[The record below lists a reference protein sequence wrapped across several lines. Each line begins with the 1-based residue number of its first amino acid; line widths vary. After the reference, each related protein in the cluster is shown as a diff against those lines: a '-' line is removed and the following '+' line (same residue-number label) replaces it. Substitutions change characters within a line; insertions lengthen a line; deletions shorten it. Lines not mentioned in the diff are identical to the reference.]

1 MATNPTTLVVV
12 PPGTSGTTA
21 FNVFV
26 TGNETYQQTNV
37 GEIICTKRHL

>member
-1 MATNPTTLVVV
+1 MSGIGQGLVTNPVTGS
-12 PPGTSGTTA
+12 GTSA

-37 GEIICTKRHL
+37 GEIIYTK